1 MATIH
6 RPRRGSL
13 AYSPRKRAKSEVPRI
28 RSWPEEDKARIAG
41 FAGYK
46 AGMTHV
52 MMIDDRPRSLTEGM
66 EISMP
71 VTVLE
76 VPPINVVAVRAYE
89 NYNGGLRPAGELW
102 AENLSPVLARTM
114 TLPKKTHGTAAS
126 DLQAMDEDI
135 ADVRVL
141 IHTNPSLVSGIPKK
155 APELMEVPINGGSMK
170 DKLSFAQTL
179 LGQQVPFSS
188 VFELGDLVDTSAI
201 TKGKGTQGPVKR
213 WGIALAKG
221 KHSRTGKLRH
231 VGNLGPWHPAH
242 VSWRI
247 PQLGQ
252 MGYHQRTEYNK
263 RLMFIGTDGSK
274 ITPDGGFPGY
284 GIVRNQYILI
294 KGSVPG
300 PIKRLVRMRHAI
312 RPGKNSVK
320 APELL
325 YVSQESKQGV

>member
-13 AYSPRKRAKSEVPRI
+13 SYSPRKRAKSEVPRI
-28 RSWPEEDKARIAG
+28 RSWLEEDKARIAG

-66 EISMP
+66 EISTP

-76 VPPINVVAVRAYE
+76 VPPMNVVAVRAYE
-89 NYNGGLRPAGELW
+89 SYNGGLRPAGELW
-102 AENLSPVLARTM
+102 AENLSPELSRAM
-114 TLPKKTHGTAAS
+114 TVPKKTRGTAPG
-126 DLQAMDEDI
+126 DLVALGDDI

-141 IHTNPSLVSGIPKK
+141 VHTNPTLVSGIPKK
-155 APELMEVPINGGSMK
+155 VPEIMEMPINGGSMN
-170 DKLSFAQTL
+170 DRLSFAQTL
-179 LGQQVPFSS
+179 LGQQVPISS
-188 VFELGDLVDTSAI
+188 VFELGDLMDTSAV
-201 TKGKGTQGPVKR
+201 TKGKGTQGPVRR
-213 WGIALAKG
+213 WGIAMAKR
-221 KHSRTGKLRH
+221 KHARTGKVRH

-242 VSWRI
+242 ISWRV

-284 GIVRNQYILI
+284 GVIKNQYILI

-300 PIKRLVRMRHAI
+300 PIKRLVRMRHAM
-312 RPGKNSVK
+312 RPGKNFVK

-325 YVSQESKQGV
+325 HVSQESKQGV

>member
-1 MATIH
+1 MAKIH

-28 RSWPEEDKARIAG
+28 RSWLEEDKARMAG

-76 VPPINVVAVRAYE
+76 VPPMNVVAVRAYE
-89 NYNGGLRPAGELW
+89 SYNGGLRPAGEAW
-102 AENLSPVLARTM
+102 AENLSEDLSRAM
-114 TLPKKTHGTAAS
+114 TAPKKTRGDSLA
-126 DLQAMDEDI
+126 DLEALGDEI
-135 ADVRVL
+135 ADVRIL
-141 IHTNPSLVSGIPKK
+141 THTNPILISGVPKK
-155 APELMEVPINGGSMK
+155 MPDLMEMAVNGGSMADRLK
-170 DKLSFAQTL
+170 FAGGL
-179 LGQQVPFSS
+179 LGQQVPITD
-188 VFELGDLVDTSAI
+188 VFELGDLLDVTAV

-213 WGIALAKG
+213 WGIAIAKR
-221 KHSRTGKLRH
+221 KHARTGKKRH

-242 VSWRI
+242 ISWRV

-252 MGYHQRTEYNK
+252 MGYHQRTENNK
-263 RLMFIGTDGSK
+263 RLMFIGTDGAE
-274 ITPDGGFPGY
+274 ITPNGGFPGY
-284 GIVRNQYILI
+284 GMVRNQYVLI
-294 KGSVPG
+294 KGSLPG

-312 RPGKNSVK
+312 RPGMNFVK
-320 APELL
+320 APEFL
-325 YVSQESKQGV
+325 YVSKESKQGV

>member
-1 MATIH
+1 MAKIH

-28 RSWPEEDKARIAG
+28 RSWLEEDKARMAG

-76 VPPINVVAVRAYE
+76 VPPMNVVAVRAYE
-89 NYNGGLRPAGELW
+89 SYNGGLRPAGEAW
-102 AENLSPVLARTM
+102 AENLSEDLSRAM
-114 TLPKKTHGTAAS
+114 TAPKKTRGDSLA
-126 DLQAMDEDI
+126 DLEALGDDI
-135 ADVRVL
+135 ADVRIL
-141 IHTNPSLVSGIPKK
+141 THTNPILISGVPKK
-155 APELMEVPINGGSMK
+155 MPDLMEMAVNGGSMADRLK
-170 DKLSFAQTL
+170 FAGGL
-179 LGQQVPFSS
+179 LGQQVPITD
-188 VFELGDLVDTSAI
+188 VFELGDLLDVTAV

-213 WGIALAKG
+213 WGIAIAKR
-221 KHSRTGKLRH
+221 KHARTGKKRH

-242 VSWRI
+242 ISWRV

-252 MGYHQRTEYNK
+252 MGYHQRTENNK
-263 RLMFIGTDGSK
+263 RLMFIGTDGAE

-284 GIVRNQYILI
+284 GMVRNQYVLI
-294 KGSVPG
+294 KGSLPG

-312 RPGKNSVK
+312 RPGMNFVK
-320 APELL
+320 APEFL
-325 YVSQESKQGV
+325 YVSKESKQGV